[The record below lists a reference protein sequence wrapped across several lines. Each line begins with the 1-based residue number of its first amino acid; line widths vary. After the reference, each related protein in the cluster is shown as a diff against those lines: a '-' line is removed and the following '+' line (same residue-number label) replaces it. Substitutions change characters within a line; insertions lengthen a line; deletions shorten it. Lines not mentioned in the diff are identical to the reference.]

1 MNIINKGFILKY
13 LIVLFIGINLVII
26 PATSAQPTVKQD
38 LSADQKVTFN
48 FVDVDLPAITKFIS
62 EITKKN
68 FIYDE
73 RLKGKVTI
81 ITPSKLSIQDAFSL
95 FTSVLELKGFTLI
108 PAGVDAYKIIPSI
121 DVKQR
126 SITLAKDKQ
135 PVNES
140 FIARLIPLSNISSE
154 DALKFIQPLISKD
167 GHASSFGPQNLILV
181 VDSGLNI
188 EKILS
193 IINDIDQPIAKEGP
207 EIIYLKHAS
216 ADSIAKIINEGMRK
230 TRPAVQPLVIDE
242 PRAVADQRLN
252 AVVLFGDRATRQ
264 SMKSLINLLDVK
276 ASDTLGRINIYF
288 LENADATELEKV
300 LDNIL
305 KGSQPQRQQAV
316 AGAPAV
322 MPFESVGG
330 ISITAD
336 KASNSLII
344 VASPADYHNLSQII
358 KQLDRKRRQVYVEA
372 MIIEASLD
380 NLRELGAKW
389 RITAK
394 HKGEPIFIGGFGSIT
409 PDSVRNI
416 IQGLE
421 GVTLGGLGNFIRDI
435 PITTID
441 SQGNIISSNITIPGF
456 AALFSLNEF
465 RDAINILSTP
475 QILTSDNKEAEIVVG
490 ENVPFISKRERDLTT
505 TNTVL
510 SSIERK
516 DVGITL
522 KLTPQIT
529 EGDYVKLD
537 IYQEISSLKQASENI
552 LINVGP
558 TTTKRSTK
566 TSVVVK
572 DGQTVVIGGLMQE
585 KEEININKMPLL
597 GDIPLIGMLF
607 KNEQV
612 SKKKTNLLIFLT
624 PHIVKD
630 TERIAQITSEKQKE
644 FAVAENKFAEE
655 EMLIKFKENIS
666 DETAR
671 KIISEHGA
679 TVIKFI
685 EGVRIYHVKL
695 RPKHKVMNAVREFSA
710 MPEVHYAEPNFIIKL
725 K

>member
-1 MNIINKGFILKY
+1 MHKKVTSYCLIILFFLLTLLTINVGS
-13 LIVLFIGINLVII
+13 VLSSGKSEQS
-26 PATSAQPTVKQD
+26 P
-38 LSADQKVTFN
+38 DQKVTFN
-48 FVDVDLPAITKFIS
+48 FVDVELPAITKFIS

-73 RLKGKVTI
+73 RVKGKVTI
-81 ITPSKLSIQDAFSL
+81 ITPSKLSIEDAFSL

-108 PAGVDAYKIIPSI
+108 PSGVDAYKIVLSS

-126 SITLAKDKQ
+126 GVGFAKDKQ

-140 FIARLIPLSNISSE
+140 FIARLISLSNISSE

-167 GHASSFGPQNLILV
+167 GHASSFGPGNLILV
-181 VDSGLNI
+181 IDSGLNI

-193 IINDIDQPIAKEGP
+193 ILNTIDQPMVKEGP
-207 EIIYLKHAS
+207 EIIFLKHSS
-216 ADSIAKIINEGMRK
+216 ADTIAKILNEGMRK
-230 TRPAVQPLVIDE
+230 SRPAVQPLSMDE
-242 PRAVADQRLN
+242 SRAVADQRLN
-252 AVVLFGDRATRQ
+252 AVVLFGDRGIRQ
-264 SMKSLINLLDVK
+264 SMKSLINLLDIK
-276 ASDTLGRINIYF
+276 APDALGRINIYF
-288 LENADATELEKV
+288 LENADASELEKV
-300 LDNIL
+300 LDSIL
-305 KGSQPQRQQAV
+305 KGSQPQRQQAQ
-316 AGAPAV
+316 GTPAV
-322 MPFESVGG
+322 IPFESVGG
-330 ISITAD
+330 ITITAD

-372 MIIEASLD
+372 MIIEASID
-380 NLRELGAKW
+380 NLRELGTKW

-394 HKGEPIFIGGFGSIT
+394 HKGEPVFIGGFGSINSG
-409 PDSVRNI
+409 SVQNI

-421 GVTLGGLGNFIRDI
+421 GVTLGGLGNFIRNI
-435 PITTID
+435 PITSID
-441 SQGNIISSNITIPGF
+441 EAGNVTSTNITIPGF

-465 RDAINILSTP
+465 KDAINILSTP

-490 ENVPFISKRERDLTT
+490 ENVPFVSKRERDLTT

-585 KEEININKMPLL
+585 KDEININKMPLL
-597 GDIPLIGMLF
+597 GDIPLLGFIF
-607 KNEQV
+607 KNEQI
-612 SKKKTNLLIFLT
+612 SKKKTNLLVFLT
-624 PHIVKD
+624 PNIVKEP
-630 TERIAQITSEKQKE
+630 ERIAQITSEKQKE
-644 FAVAENKFAEE
+644 FAVAENRFTQEE
-655 EMLIKFKENIS
+655 LLVKFKENTS

-671 KIISEHGA
+671 KIIAAHGA
-679 TVIKFI
+679 TVIKLI
-685 EGVRIYHVKL
+685 EGLRIYHIKL
-695 RPKHKVMNAVREFSA
+695 KAKHKVKDAVQEFSEL
-710 MPEVHYAEPNFIIKL
+710 PEVEYAEPNYTIKL